1 MVRLMMSV
9 VVILAACGNVSR
21 QQYDA
26 AVVYDAAI
34 DSPQPPPP
42 SDAMLDAPPLKEAR
56 ELVSGGTRMTSA
68 TYTFDIQVGHGMQQG
83 KAAAATYQFE
93 GNAAVKP

>member
-9 VVILAACGNVSR
+9 VIVLTACGNVSR
-21 QQYDA
+21 QQHDA
-26 AVVYDAAI
+26 GVVYDAAI

-42 SDAMLDAPPLKEAR
+42 ADAMPDAPPLKETR
-56 ELVSGGTRMTSA
+56 EFVNGGTRMMSS
-68 TYTFDIQVGHGMQQG
+68 TYTFDIQVGHGMQQSKTAG
-83 KAAAATYQFE
+83 ATYQFE